1 MNSMMNVM
9 EKVIME
15 RVRLIL
21 SETSGRYGFDCEE
34 EMLRIGCVSGKKV
47 SKSVTKKVVILY
59 SYPYVG
65 VEMASCL
72 SVKHNSG
79 LYSQCLNER
88 EAGSDMCVGC
98 VSRANKRGGVPE
110 YGYIKDRGSDLEF
123 SSKYGRAVMSYGK
136 LVNKNKW
143 DMRAVMEEGGKY
155 NILLT
160 EEMFNMPV
168 KVVKEKMEKEKG
180 RGRPKK
186 ESKVVESE
194 DETQDLFRVLQ
205 GELRQESMSMPS
217 QEAVNKINEIKDMV
231 EKSRTVS
238 NDVELKSSD
247 ESSMSSGSS
256 STKAEKK
263 ALKDAAKLEKEA
275 AKVVEKASKLEKE
288 EVDKASKLEKESSKA
303 AEKMEKEEADKVSKL
318 EKEAAKAA
326 EKLEKEA
333 AKAAE
338 KLEKEAAKEVDKAAK
353 ELEKMAKAA
362 EKLEKETT
370 KALEKKAKLE
380 KEAAKAA
387 DKLAK
392 LEKAS
397 VKSVVV
403 VVEKKVEIVVE
414 KADSGYVSAS
424 SELSCETNTDD
435 DSEDEVKDKVEE
447 EEEEEEEEEDHKL
460 VQELV
465 EVVAPVIVNVHKTV
479 RRFRHNDIDYL
490 MSPNDNIMYLAST
503 KEPVGK
509 WNEATNSMDELDDVE
524 SDSDAESDSDEEEE
538 EESDDE

>member
-1 MNSMMNVM
+1 MMNVM

-21 SETSGRYGFDCEE
+21 SETSVRYGFDCEE

-205 GELRQESMSMPS
+205 GELRQESMSVPS

-275 AKVVEKASKLEKE
+275 AKVVENASKLEKE
-288 EVDKASKLEKESSKA
+288 AAKA

-333 AKAAE
+333 AKLAE

-403 VVEKKVEIVVE
+403 VEKKVEIVVE

-424 SELSCETNTDD
+424 SELSCETNTDDD

-509 WNEATNSMDELDDVE
+509 WNEATNSIDELDDVE